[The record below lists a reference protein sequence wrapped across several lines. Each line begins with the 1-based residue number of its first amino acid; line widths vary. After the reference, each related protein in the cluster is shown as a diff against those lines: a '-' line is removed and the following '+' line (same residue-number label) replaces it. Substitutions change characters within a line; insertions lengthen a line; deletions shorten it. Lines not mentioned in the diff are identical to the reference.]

1 MLPQRELLS
10 SGPERDPTLMVMQ
23 HADHVERDQR
33 DVELVES
40 VLDALRVHEPTLRM
54 EIVEA
59 ARARLVKGT
68 RPTSLDLAGTV
79 VAEFA

>member
-1 MLPQRELLS
+1 
-10 SGPERDPTLMVMQ
+10 MVMQ
-23 HADHVERDQR
+23 DADHVVERDQR

-54 EIVEA
+54 DIVEA
-59 ARARLVKGT
+59 ARARLAKGT